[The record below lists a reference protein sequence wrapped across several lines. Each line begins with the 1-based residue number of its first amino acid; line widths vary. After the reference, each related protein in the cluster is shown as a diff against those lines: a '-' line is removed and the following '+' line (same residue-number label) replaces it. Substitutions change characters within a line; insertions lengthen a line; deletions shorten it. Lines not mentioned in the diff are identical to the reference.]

1 MKIKYDR
8 QVDVLRI
15 TLKEAMITESDE
27 ETPGMILDF
36 DQNGNVVGI
45 EILQASQHIDNPEA
59 IEYSISPSVL
69 ASSKHVPD

>member
-15 TLKEAMITESDE
+15 TLKEAIITESDE

-36 DQNGNVVGI
+36 DENGNVVGI
-45 EILQASQHIDNPEA
+45 EILQASQHIDNPEG

-69 ASSKHVPD
+69 ALSKLT